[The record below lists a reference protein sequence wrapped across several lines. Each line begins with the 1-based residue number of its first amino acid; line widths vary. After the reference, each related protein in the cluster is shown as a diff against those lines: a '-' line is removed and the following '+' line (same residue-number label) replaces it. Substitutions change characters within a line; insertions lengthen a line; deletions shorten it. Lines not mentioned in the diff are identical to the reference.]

1 MKRERSAE
9 PRDPYKDVLAALLA
23 ASALGTVTAL
33 VGGLWSGDLVVLA
46 AAVALGLAS
55 GILVQVFRA
64 QSVRTRTLQQQ
75 PGSLPLETEMPA
87 AGVEAPEATDSTAA
101 EDQPALKTGRFSA
114 LGQASLRAAR
124 KLQKTE
130 LDLNTIC
137 ILAGASA
144 ILLLLTQTLQT
155 ERPSVRVASVTA
167 GLFLLGAGAA
177 TLAARYLAGLDRSG
191 AASYPFPESVGLSR
205 GARVM
210 AWVLLLAAVSPGLA
224 WEGLY
229 SAVHVIYLLILA
241 FDAALWVSLFRARRR
256 RSVDGSSTP
265 LDFVP
270 LDFAVLAI
278 FGRRANIFASALD
291 AAEQQLGIDLRSTWA
306 LLLVRRALEPL
317 VLCLCLLG
325 WISTTLTVV
334 GVEEQGLVERFGR
347 PHGKAPLE
355 PGLHAHLP
363 WPVDRV
369 ILVPVQR
376 IQTVQVGHEG
386 DEKEGPEDVLWAVEH
401 APNEYTLL
409 LGNGRDLITIDAA
422 VQYRIVNA
430 PAWAYN
436 TQNPAVA
443 LKAIAYRA
451 VMRSTVDLTLSDA
464 LSQNIA
470 TLTGQMQQ
478 MVQQEADTLGLG
490 VSIVSFT
497 VGGMHPPVP
506 VASAYEEVVS
516 AQLGRVTAAVDAQAY
531 RNATVP
537 AAEGA
542 VITGEDAARA
552 EGLQN
557 LALASGQAWSFRT
570 LESQY
575 RAAPGEFFFRRRL
588 ETLEKTLPSRPY
600 TVVDS
605 RFLRA
610 GGEIWMTR

>member
-1 MKRERSAE
+1 MERDRSVE
-9 PRDPYKDVLAALLA
+9 RQRDPYKGVTAALLA
-23 ASALGTVTAL
+23 ASATGALASL
-33 VGGLWSGDLVVLA
+33 VGGLWLSDLVVLA
-46 AAVALGLAS
+46 AAVALGLAA
-55 GILVQVFRA
+55 GVLIVVLRA
-64 QSVRTRTLQQQ
+64 QEVRLR
-75 PGSLPLETEMPA
+75 PRIVPIVAAVEPEAAESAEPPAVAPLEP
-87 AGVEAPEATDSTAA
+87 V
-101 EDQPALKTGRFSA
+101 LKASRFSA
-114 LGQASLRAAR
+114 LGQASLRATRQLR
-124 KLQKTE
+124 KAE
-130 LDLNTIC
+130 LDLNNIC
-137 ILAGASA
+137 ILAGGSA
-144 ILLLLTQTLQT
+144 VLLLLTQTLQT
-155 ERPSVRVASVTA
+155 ERPSVHVAGVTA
-167 GLFLLGAGAA
+167 GLFLMMAGVA
-177 TLAARYLAGLDRSG
+177 TLAARYLARLSRAD
-191 AASYPFPESVGLSR
+191 AAQYPFPESIGLAR
-205 GARVM
+205 GARVL
-210 AWVLLLAAVSPGLA
+210 AWVLLLVAATPGLA
-224 WEGLY
+224 RESLF
-229 SAVHVIYLLILA
+229 SAVHFVYLLVLA
-241 FDAALWVSLFRARRR
+241 FDTAICISLFRARKR
-256 RSVDGSSTP
+256 RSVDGLS
-265 LDFVP
+265 VP

-317 VLCLCLLG
+317 VLCLCLVG
-325 WISTTLTVV
+325 WLSTALTVV
-334 GVEEQGLVERFGR
+334 GVQEQGLVERFGR
-347 PHGKAPLE
+347 PYGVAPLN
-355 PGLHAHLP
+355 PGLHVHLP

-369 ILVPVQR
+369 IRVPVER

-386 DEKEGPEDVLWAVEH
+386 DEKDGPEDVLWAVEH

-470 TLTGQMQQ
+470 TLTGQMRQ

-490 VSIVSFT
+490 VAIVSFT

-516 AQLGRVTAAVDAQAY
+516 AELGKVTAAVDAQAY

-537 AAEGA
+537 AAEAA
-542 VITGEDAARA
+542 VIAGENAARA
-552 EGLQN
+552 EGLEN
-557 LALASGQAWSFRT
+557 MALASGQAWSFRT

-575 RAAPGEFFFRRRL
+575 RSAPSEFFFRRRL

>member
-1 MKRERSAE
+1 MERERSVE
-9 PRDPYKDVLAALLA
+9 RQRDPYQGVTVALLA
-23 ASALGTVTAL
+23 ASATGAL
-33 VGGLWSGDLVVLA
+33 AALMGGLWLGDLVALA
-46 AAVALGLAS
+46 AAVALGLAA
-55 GILVQVFRA
+55 GILIVVLRA
-64 QSVRTRTLQQQ
+64 QEARLRPPMV
-75 PGSLPLETEMPA
+75 A
-87 AGVEAPEATDSTAA
+87 IVAGVEPEAA
-101 EDQPALKTGRFSA
+101 ESAEPPAVAPLEPVLQASRFSA
-114 LGQASLRAAR
+114 LGQAGLRAAR
-124 KLQKTE
+124 QLQKTE
-130 LDLNTIC
+130 LDLYTIC
-137 ILAGASA
+137 ILAGGSA

-167 GLFLLGAGAA
+167 GLFLLAAAVA
-177 TLAARYLAGLDRSG
+177 TLAARYLARLSQPDTAQS
-191 AASYPFPESVGLSR
+191 PFPESVGLAR
-205 GARVM
+205 GARVL
-210 AWVLLLAAVSPGLA
+210 AWILLLVAATPGLA
-224 WEGLY
+224 WEGLF
-229 SAVHVIYLLILA
+229 SAVHVVYLLVLG
-241 FDAALWVSLFRARRR
+241 FDAAICLSLFRARKRR
-256 RSVDGSSTP
+256 RVEGSS
-265 LDFVP
+265 VP

-278 FGRRANIFASALD
+278 FGRRANLFASALD

-317 VLCLCLLG
+317 ILCLCLLG
-325 WISTTLTVV
+325 WLSTALTVV
-334 GVEEQGLVERFGR
+334 GVQEQGLVERFGR
-347 PHGKAPLE
+347 PHGLAPLN
-355 PGLHAHLP
+355 PGLHVHLP

-369 ILVPVQR
+369 IRVPVER

-430 PAWAYN
+430 PAWVYN

-470 TLTGQMQQ
+470 TLTGQMRQ

-490 VSIVSFT
+490 VAILSFT

-516 AQLGRVTAAVDAQAY
+516 AELGRVTAAVDAQAY

-537 AAEGA
+537 AAEAA
-542 VITGEDAARA
+542 VIAGENAARA
-552 EGLQN
+552 EGLETM
-557 LALASGQAWSFRT
+557 ALASGQAWSFRT

-575 RAAPGEFFFRRRL
+575 RAAPSEFFFRRRL

>member
-1 MKRERSAE
+1 MERERRAE
-9 PRDPYKDVLAALLA
+9 PRDPYKGVTVALLI
-23 ASALGTVTAL
+23 ASATGTVMA
-33 VGGLWSGDLVVLA
+33 VAGGLWLGDLVVLA
-46 AAVALGLAS
+46 AAIALGLAS
-55 GILVQVFRA
+55 GILIGVARA
-64 QSVRTRTLQQQ
+64 QEVRLRART
-75 PGSLPLETEMPA
+75 LPLETDAPLII
-87 AGVEAPEATDSTAA
+87 AGAPESDEPAVTLSTGA
-101 EDQPALKTGRFSA
+101 EAEPALKASRLSA

-124 KLQKTE
+124 QLQKAE
-130 LDLNTIC
+130 LDVNNIC
-137 ILAGASA
+137 ILASGSA
-144 ILLLLTQTLQT
+144 IVLLLTQTLQT

-167 GLFLLGAGAA
+167 GLFVLAAGMA
-177 TLAARYLAGLDRSG
+177 TLAARYLARLGQDEG
-191 AASYPFPESVGLSR
+191 APYSFPENVSLARGSR
-205 GARVM
+205 VL
-210 AWVLLLAAVSPGLA
+210 AWVLLLVAAASGLA

-229 SAVHVIYLLILA
+229 SAVHFVYLLVLA
-241 FDAALWVSLFRARRR
+241 FDAAICFSLFRARKR
-256 RSVDGSSTP
+256 RSADGLS
-265 LDFVP
+265 VP

-317 VLCLCLLG
+317 VLCLCLIG
-325 WISTTLTVV
+325 WLTTALTVV

-347 PHGKAPLE
+347 PHGTEPLN
-355 PGLHAHLP
+355 PGLHVHLP

-369 ILVPVQR
+369 IRVPVQR

-409 LGNGRDLITIDAA
+409 LGNGSDLITIDAA

-470 TLTGQMQQ
+470 TLTGQIQK

-490 VSIVSFT
+490 VAIISFT

-516 AQLGRVTAAVDAQAY
+516 AELGRVTAAVDAQAY

-537 AAEGA
+537 AAEAA
-542 VITGEDAARA
+542 VIAGENAARA
-552 EGLQN
+552 EGLEN
-557 LALASGQAWSFRT
+557 IALASGQAWSFRT

-575 RAAPGEFFFRRRL
+575 KAAPSEFFFRRRL
-588 ETLEKTLPSRPY
+588 ETMEKTLPSRPY

>member
-1 MKRERSAE
+1 MERERSAE
-9 PRDPYKDVLAALLA
+9 PRDPYKEVIAALLA
-23 ASALGTVTAL
+23 ASALGTATAL
-33 VGGLWSGDLVVLA
+33 IGGLWLGDLVVLA

-55 GILVQVFRA
+55 GILIGVFRA
-64 QSVRTRTLQQQ
+64 QALRRRARTLP
-75 PGSLPLETEMPA
+75 PGA
-87 AGVEAPEATDSTAA
+87 AAVPSVGAEAPDSVHLTAA
-101 EDQPALKTGRFSA
+101 EDQPALKASRLST

-124 KLQKTE
+124 QLQKTE
-130 LDLNTIC
+130 LDLNTLC

-167 GLFLLGAGAA
+167 GLFLLGAGVA
-177 TLAARYLAGLDRSG
+177 TLAARYLAGLGHADS
-191 AASYPFPESVGLSR
+191 APYPFPESVSLAR
-205 GARVM
+205 GARVL
-210 AWVLLLAAVSPGLA
+210 AWVLLLVALSPGLE
-224 WEGLY
+224 WEGLS
-229 SAVHVIYLLILA
+229 SAVHVVFLLVLA
-241 FDAALWVSLFRARRR
+241 FDAALCVGLFRARKR
-256 RSVDGSSTP
+256 RSVDGSS
-265 LDFVP
+265 VP
-270 LDFAVLAI
+270 LNFAVLAI

-317 VLCLCLLG
+317 ILCLCVLG
-325 WISTTLTVV
+325 WLSTTLTVV
-334 GVEEQGLVERFGR
+334 GVEDEGLIERFGR
-347 PHGKAPLE
+347 PHGAAPLQ

-376 IQTVQVGHEG
+376 IQTVQVGHES

-430 PAWAYN
+430 PAWEYN

-470 TLTGQMQQ
+470 TLTGQMRQ

-490 VSIVSFT
+490 VAIVSFT
-497 VGGMHPPVP
+497 LGGMHPPVP
-506 VASAYEEVVS
+506 VAAAYEEVVS

-542 VITGEDAARA
+542 VVTGEDAARA

-575 RAAPGEFFFRRRL
+575 RAAPSEFFYRRRL

>member
-1 MKRERSAE
+1 MERERSAK
-9 PRDPYKDVLAALLA
+9 PRDPYKGVTVALLA
-23 ASALGTVTAL
+23 ASALGTVAAL
-33 VGGLWSGDLVVLA
+33 GGGLWLGDLVVLA
-46 AAVALGLAS
+46 AAIALGLAS
-55 GILVQVFRA
+55 GTLIGVLQAQNLRLRA
-64 QSVRTRTLQQQ
+64 RTLLTAAD
-75 PGSLPLETEMPA
+75 PPSL
-87 AGVEAPEATDSTAA
+87 VVDAPESEEPATMLSA
-101 EDQPALKTGRFSA
+101 EAEPALRASRLA
-114 LGQASLRAAR
+114 SLGQASLRAAR
-124 KLQKTE
+124 QLQKVE
-130 LDLNTIC
+130 LDLYSLC
-137 ILAGASA
+137 ILVGGSA
-144 ILLLLTQTLQT
+144 ILLLLTQSLPTK
-155 ERPSVRVASVTA
+155 RPSGRVAGVTA
-167 GLFLLGAGAA
+167 GVFLLAAGAA
-177 TLAARYLAGLDRSG
+177 TLAARYLARLGRTDG
-191 AASYPFPESVGLSR
+191 ASCPFPESVGLAR
-205 GARVM
+205 GARVL
-210 AWVLLLAAVSPGLA
+210 AWVLLLVALSPGLA

-229 SAVHVIYLLILA
+229 SAVRFVYLLVLA
-241 FDAALWVSLFRARRR
+241 FDAAICISLFRARRR
-256 RSVDGSSTP
+256 RSVDGAS
-265 LDFVP
+265 VP

-317 VLCLCLLG
+317 VLCLCLVG
-325 WISTTLTVV
+325 WLSTALTVV

-347 PHGKAPLE
+347 PHGRAPLN
-355 PGLHAHLP
+355 PGLHVHLP

-369 ILVPVQR
+369 IRVPVQR

-409 LGNGRDLITIDAA
+409 LGNGRDLITVDAA

-470 TLTGQMQQ
+470 TLTGQMRQ
-478 MVQQEADTLGLG
+478 MVQGEADTLGLG
-490 VSIVSFT
+490 VAIISYT

-516 AQLGRVTAAVDAQAY
+516 AELGRVTAAVDAQAY

-537 AAEGA
+537 AAEAA
-542 VITGEDAARA
+542 VISGENAARA
-552 EGLQN
+552 EELES
-557 LALASGQAWSFRT
+557 LARASGQAWSFRT

-575 RAAPGEFFFRRRL
+575 RSAPSEFFFRRRL

>member
-1 MKRERSAE
+1 MERERSAE
-9 PRDPYKDVLAALLA
+9 PRDPYKGVTAALLT
-23 ASALGTVTAL
+23 ASAVGTVAAL
-33 VGGLWSGDLVVLA
+33 LGGLWLGDLVVLA

-55 GILVQVFRA
+55 GILTAVFRVQDSRLHA
-64 QSVRTRTLQQQ
+64 RTL
-75 PGSLPLETEMPA
+75 PTGTDVPSVVAEAAASDEPA
-87 AGVEAPEATDSTAA
+87 VVLSATSAA
-101 EDQPALKTGRFSA
+101 DPALKASRLSA
-114 LGQASLRAAR
+114 LGQAGLRAAR
-124 KLQKTE
+124 QLRKAE
-130 LDLNTIC
+130 LDVSSIC
-137 ILAGASA
+137 ILAGVSA
-144 ILLLLTQTLQT
+144 IALLLTQTLQT
-155 ERPSVRVASVTA
+155 ERPSVRVAGVTA
-167 GLFLLGAGAA
+167 GLFLLAAGAA
-177 TLAARYLAGLDRSG
+177 TLAARYLAGLGR
-191 AASYPFPESVGLSR
+191 AASAPYPFPESVNLAR
-205 GARVM
+205 GARVL
-210 AWVLLLAAVSPGLA
+210 AWVLLLVAVSPGLA

-229 SAVHVIYLLILA
+229 SAVHFIYLLVLA
-241 FDAALWVSLFRARRR
+241 FDAAICFSFFRARNR
-256 RSVDGSSTP
+256 RSVDGSS
-265 LDFVP
+265 VP

-278 FGRRANIFASALD
+278 FGRRANVFASALD

-306 LLLVRRALEPL
+306 LLLVRRTLEPL
-317 VLCLCLLG
+317 ILCLCLLG
-325 WISTTLTVV
+325 WLSTALTVV

-347 PHGKAPLE
+347 PHGAQPLN
-355 PGLHAHLP
+355 PGLHVHLP

-369 ILVPVQR
+369 IRVPVQR

-470 TLTGQMQQ
+470 TLTGQMQK

-490 VSIVSFT
+490 VTIISFT

-516 AQLGRVTAAVDAQAY
+516 AELGRVTAAVDAQAY

-537 AAEGA
+537 AAEAA
-542 VITGEDAARA
+542 VIAGENAARA
-552 EGLQN
+552 EGLETM
-557 LALASGQAWSFRT
+557 ALASGQAWSFRT

-575 RAAPGEFFFRRRL
+575 RAAPSEFFFRRRL
-588 ETLEKTLPSRPY
+588 ETMEKTLPSRPY